1 MPGLFGI
8 ITSNT
13 ERLKSFSEL
22 CQSYSPF
29 SYKIVRA
36 TSYCIG
42 AHAFQGKGILEN
54 PQHVISVDGEYDIY
68 QTLANSPQELFNS
81 NTSYIKP
88 TEKSKGNLCVLDKDR
103 GVISLATDSLGSFPL
118 YYFISKDA
126 FIFSSRIKPI
136 AHFIDA
142 EHDNAGIMEF
152 LFHGNNINNRTY
164 FKGIYRCR
172 AGEILTLNI
181 NDLDLKIENYS
192 KLWAQQ
198 PNTETRDDLIDHASL
213 LLKNSFDSDRR
224 TMLMMSAGWD
234 SRTLLAAGVASGK
247 AENFK
252 AYAHGDISCREIEIV
267 NRICEDSGT
276 ELFKQALSSEMYS
289 PERLQDNLNLAENVV
304 FPHWHLAGERA
315 KDLNIQQITAGIFG
329 EAFGGHYGPPC
340 ILQGSKK
347 MLSVGKYLLD
357 LHRFNSNKS
366 QKGDA
371 IKEAAALLKMPS
383 VNKLWFISDEYWD
396 TYIDEILQQYNQ
408 DVDDIL
414 LHYQQRGIETIENYI
429 EAYTTEQRGSQYIA
443 AQLLSCRHHTD
454 ICLPFADRNYIE
466 FATRLPFETKVHNK
480 LNQSV
485 IKSIAPELLNYPM
498 AATLLS
504 ANHSIISQE
513 ASRAVR
519 KALDASRWK
528 LHKLSKGRI
537 KEPRMGWPN
546 FKFLA
551 EDDSIMDVIDSL
563 KQPYWDKNKMKSWIN
578 NIEHADYH
586 PLSDMLMKILTVDYC
601 LTLSHFR

>member
-8 ITSNT
+8 ISTDT
-13 ERLKSFSEL
+13 EQLKYFSEL
-22 CQSYSPF
+22 YQSYSPLTH
-29 SYKIVRA
+29 KIVK
-36 TSYCIG
+36 TSSYCIG
-42 AHAFQGKGILEN
+42 SHTFQGKGILESA
-54 PQHVISVDGEYDIY
+54 QHVISVDGEYDIY
-68 QTLANSPQELFNS
+68 QALAHSPQELFN
-81 NTSYIKP
+81 NNGEHIKP
-88 TEKSKGNLCVLDKDR
+88 TEKCKGTLFVLDK
-103 GVISLATDSLGSFPL
+103 IHETIYLATDILGSFPV
-118 YYFISKDA
+118 YYAISKNS

-136 AHFIDA
+136 AHFLNA
-142 EHDNAGIMEF
+142 EHDHAGIMEF
-152 LFHGNNINNRTY
+152 VFNGNNINNRTY

-181 NDLDLKIENYS
+181 NDLNLKIENYS
-192 KLWAQQ
+192 KLWAKK
-198 PNTETRDDLIDHASL
+198 PNTEPSSNLIEQASL
-213 LLKNSFDSDRR
+213 LLINSFDSEKH

-234 SRTLLAAGVASGK
+234 SRTILAAGLATGR

-252 AYAHGDISCREIEIV
+252 AYAHGDTSCREIEIV
-267 NRICEDSGT
+267 SRICNDSGT

-289 PERLQDNLNLAENVV
+289 PDRLQDNLNLTENVV

-315 KDLNIQQITAGIFG
+315 RDLDIQQITAGIFG
-329 EAFGGHYGPPC
+329 ETFGGHYGPPC

-347 MLSVGKYLLD
+347 ILSVGKYLLN

-371 IKEAAALLKMPS
+371 IKEAAALLQMPS
-383 VNKLWFISDEYWD
+383 INKLWFISDEYWD

-414 LHYQQRGIETIENYI
+414 SHYQQRGIETLENYV

-443 AQLLSCRHHTD
+443 AQLLSCRHYTD

-466 FATRLPFETKVHNK
+466 FATRLPFEIKVHNR

-485 IKSIAPELLNYPM
+485 IKSIAPELLKYPM

-513 ASRAVR
+513 ASRAAR

-528 LHKLSKGRI
+528 MHKLSKGRI

-563 KQPYWDKNKMKSWIN
+563 NQPYWDKNKMKTWVN
-578 NIEHADYH
+578 TIEHADYH
-586 PLSDMLMKILTVDYC
+586 PLSDMLMKLLTVDHC
-601 LTLSHFR
+601 LTLSPF